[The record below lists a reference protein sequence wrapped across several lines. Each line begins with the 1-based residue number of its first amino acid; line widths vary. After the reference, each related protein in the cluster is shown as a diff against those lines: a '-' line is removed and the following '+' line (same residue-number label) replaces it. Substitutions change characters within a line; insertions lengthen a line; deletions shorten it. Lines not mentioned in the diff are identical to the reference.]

1 MKRTVIINGR
11 LILPDGQIED
21 GKVIFCQDGKIVSIT
36 NLKDYVFSVNDVVVD
51 AEGHYVAP
59 GFIDIHVHGG
69 GGHDFM
75 DGTVEAFLG
84 AARAHAEHGT
94 TSMIPTT
101 LTCPDEELF
110 RSFEVFREACRLNE
124 NGAQMLG
131 MHLEGPYF
139 NHKQAGAQ
147 DPLYLKNPTPEH
159 YNEILEKGADVI
171 SRWSAAVELEGADG
185 LGKALKEHGIVA
197 SIAHTDAV
205 YDEIV
210 EAHEAGFNLMTHFYS
225 AMSSVT
231 RRNAR
236 RYAGAVEAGYMLDDM
251 SVEIIADGIHLP
263 KPLLQFVYKFKGPKK
278 TALCTDAMRGAGMPE
293 GVYNLGS
300 LEKGQPV
307 IVEEGVAKLM
317 DRSAFAGSVATAD
330 RLVRTMITLAEVPLA
345 DAVMMM
351 TSTPARILGIQDS
364 KGSLAEGLDA
374 DIVIFDENIN
384 IHKTIISG
392 NVIYSSK

>member
-1 MKRTVIINGR
+1 
-11 LILPDGQIED
+11 
-21 GKVIFCQDGKIVSIT
+21 
-36 NLKDYVFSVNDVVVD
+36 
-51 AEGHYVAP
+51 
-59 GFIDIHVHGG
+59 
-69 GGHDFM
+69 
-75 DGTVEAFLG
+75 
-84 AARAHAEHGT
+84 
-94 TSMIPTT
+94 
-101 LTCPDEELF
+101 
-110 RSFEVFREACRLNE
+110 
-124 NGAQMLG
+124 
-131 MHLEGPYF
+131 
-139 NHKQAGAQ
+139 
-147 DPLYLKNPTPEH
+147 
-159 YNEILEKGADVI
+159 
-171 SRWSAAVELEGADG
+171 
-185 LGKALKEHGIVA
+185 
-197 SIAHTDAV
+197 
-205 YDEIV
+205 
-210 EAHEAGFNLMTHFYS
+210 
-225 AMSSVT
+225 
-231 RRNAR
+231 
-236 RYAGAVEAGYMLDDM
+236 MLDDM